1 MEREGVETQKL
12 DQLMGFFLQQAKSE
26 ATRRKF
32 HYFLAFCSV
41 FLVIVSTLVI
51 NQIITK
57 SSIIF
62 LKMSEATHGE
72 IDAWITPSADII
84 GHTSDGL
91 EYEMGAL
98 LNYTAIEA
106 KYNIP
111 GDKESQEILEHLL
124 LTPRKVFS
132 GVKVLREGR
141 AGFYNET
148 STYQKEKW

>member
-1 MEREGVETQKL
+1 
-12 DQLMGFFLQQAKSE
+12 
-26 ATRRKF
+26 
-32 HYFLAFCSV
+32 
-41 FLVIVSTLVI
+41 
-51 NQIITK
+51 
-57 SSIIF
+57 
-62 LKMSEATHGE
+62 MSEATHGE

-84 GHTSDGL
+84 GHTSDGM
-91 EYEMGAL
+91 EYEMGSL

-111 GDKESQEILEHLL
+111 GDKESQEILENLL

-148 STYQKEKW
+148 STYQKEKWTNTFENGFPSRRDAFSVSFPAGSDDNTIIAFKTKTENKHQIGREY

>member
-1 MEREGVETQKL
+1 
-12 DQLMGFFLQQAKSE
+12 
-26 ATRRKF
+26 
-32 HYFLAFCSV
+32 
-41 FLVIVSTLVI
+41 
-51 NQIITK
+51 
-57 SSIIF
+57 
-62 LKMSEATHGE
+62 MSEATHGE

-84 GHTSDGL
+84 GHTSDGM
-91 EYEMGAL
+91 EYEMGSL

-111 GDKESQEILEHLL
+111 GDKESQEILENLL

-148 STYQKEKW
+148 STYQKEKWTNTFENGFPSRRDAFSVSFPAGSDDNTIIAFKTSKCWIRIHHV